1 MSKFA
6 IEDLLL
12 SAAGDGGSVPFRAKP
27 PAMDA
32 MDLFNA
38 WTIER
43 DHGVECEMLLSLS
56 RAAIVRLLETEKE
69 PSARKRR
76 SALALIRQID
86 HRLGQRPTDR
96 T

>member
-27 PAMDA
+27 PTMDA

-38 WTIER
+38 WSMER
-43 DHGVECEMLLSLS
+43 EQSVECEMLLNRS
-56 RAAIVRLLETEKE
+56 RAAIVRLLESGKG
-69 PSARKRR
+69 PSSRKRR
-76 SALALIRQID
+76 DALALIRQID

>member
-1 MSKFA
+1 MSRFA
-6 IEDLLL
+6 LEDLLL
-12 SAAGDGGSVPFRAKP
+12 SAAGDGGSVPFRSKP

-38 WTIER
+38 WSMER
-43 DHGVECEMLLSLS
+43 EQSVECEMLLNLS
-56 RAAIVRLLETEKE
+56 RAAIVRLLESEKE
-69 PSARKRR
+69 PSPRRRR
-76 SALALIRQID
+76 SALALIRKID